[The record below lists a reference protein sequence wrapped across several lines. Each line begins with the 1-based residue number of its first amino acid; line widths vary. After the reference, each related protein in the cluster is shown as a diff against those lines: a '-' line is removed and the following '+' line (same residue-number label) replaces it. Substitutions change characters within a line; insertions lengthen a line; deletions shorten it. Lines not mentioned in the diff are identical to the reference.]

1 MRGRFTTEELRDPS
15 ETHQKYE
22 RTVAHKHRRNNII
35 IDLKES
41 IIDFQGD
48 LFLFQPISHVIFH
61 YQLFFFDF
69 DWFLKI
75 TLFCC
80 HTGAK
85 VRFFFIS
92 LRLLVLDLNPN
103 FQSCNT
109 LQTLL
114 P

>member
-48 LFLFQPISHVIFH
+48 LVLESIFVSTN
-61 YQLFFFDF
+61 F
-69 DWFLKI
+69 
-75 TLFCC
+75 TC
-80 HTGAK
+80 HFPLS
-85 VRFFFIS
+85 V
-92 LRLLVLDLNPN
+92 LRLV
-103 FQSCNT
+103 
-109 LQTLL
+109 
-114 P
+114 

>member
-69 DWFLKI
+69 DWFLKNHSI
-75 TLFCC
+75 
-80 HTGAK
+80 
-85 VRFFFIS
+85 
-92 LRLLVLDLNPN
+92 
-103 FQSCNT
+103 
-109 LQTLL
+109 LL
-114 P
+114 PHWSKRPIFIRKFNFEFEFSR

>member
-22 RTVAHKHRRNNII
+22 RTVAHKHRRNNNII

-85 VRFFFIS
+85 VQFLSENSILS
-92 LRLLVLDLNPN
+92 LN
-103 FQSCNT
+103 FRA
-109 LQTLL
+109 
-114 P
+114 

>member
-75 TLFCC
+75 TLFCY
-80 HTGAK
+80 HTGTK
-85 VRFFFIS
+85 VKKS
-92 LRLLVLDLNPN
+92 LVFDLNPN
-103 FQSCNT
+103 FQSCYT

>member
-85 VRFFFIS
+85 VQFLSENSILMSTCQNTFSRK
-92 LRLLVLDLNPN
+92 NAW
-103 FQSCNT
+103 FQRRKN
-109 LQTLL
+109 
-114 P
+114 